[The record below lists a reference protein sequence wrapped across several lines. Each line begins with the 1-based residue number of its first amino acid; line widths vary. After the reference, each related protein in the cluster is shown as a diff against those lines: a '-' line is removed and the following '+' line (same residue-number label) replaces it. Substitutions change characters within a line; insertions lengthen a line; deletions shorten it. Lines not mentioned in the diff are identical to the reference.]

1 MSRFTILVC
10 CIQFSIE
17 ILEHFS
23 FSFNFD
29 FFLNFFLFFSKEKSN
44 FFTFFKYLPFLVN
57 NQKPTLIPGSQNLLH
72 RNNSLSPFLQRKYSL
87 QAHQQRLNDQN
98 VSRWRTPQYGRS
110 ISATASPNLD
120 AHRRYQTAIPVLD
133 TDKPPMARLTGNT
146 SPIGK
151 KIVQHFYR
159 YRI

>member
-1 MSRFTILVC
+1 M
-10 CIQFSIE
+10 
-17 ILEHFS
+17 
-23 FSFNFD
+23 N
-29 FFLNFFLFFSKEKSN
+29 FSKHFPKKLEIN
-44 FFTFFKYLPFLVN
+44 FYLFLSFLG
-57 NQKPTLIPGSQNLLH
+57 QQNHLH

-133 TDKPPMARLTGNT
+133 TDKPPIGRLTGNT

-151 KIVQHFYR
+151 YLISSKK
-159 YRI
+159 